1 MKNNKSPR
9 PLTSRLVLVLIV
21 SILNCVIAPLIP
33 ATSANVNAAAPS
45 PFDDPTTFV
54 RRLSLFTNDLV
65 YSSTTG
71 KIYASIPST
80 AGSIGNSIATIDPTT
95 GAVINTTFIGSE
107 PKNLAL
113 SDDGHTLYVWLEGA
127 FAIRRFDTLTN
138 TAGIQFSIGLDQNNN
153 RYQVRDLAVAPGNP
167 SLLAVARG
175 TPGLISG
182 GVAIFDDGVRRPNV
196 SALSQNGEGPG
207 SIAFSA
213 SATKLY
219 ASSFPAFQTITIDA
233 SGATV
238 TSSSTLGSNTSDIQ
252 FSNGLIFTGSSQVIN
267 PETNTLVG
275 TFTGGNFGTFVTDAS
290 VGRVFFMA
298 SGPTFSTFSIKAY
311 DTNSFVPV
319 GSIDVTGDGGFPLI
333 RWGANGLAVRT
344 FDTLFLIQTSLVP
357 SAEPVPTPTPTP
369 SPTPSPSPSPQA
381 PAFFRRMR
389 LATGDLIYSQS
400 TQKLYASVLS
410 SEGSTGN
417 SIAEI
422 DPVSASITNQ
432 TFVGSEPTQL
442 GQSDDGQTIYVGLD
456 GAASIRSYNILTHTA
471 GPQFIVG
478 RDNTTGPYSFSDI
491 AVSPGNPSVISVA
504 RQKRNN
510 TPSEGGVAIFDNGV
524 QRPNTGPEFGGSRST
539 IFASPSVLYG
549 TAFFGLSTMTV
560 DNSGVT
566 VTSTATFSAGNATY
580 LANGLLYGSTGQVLN
595 PTTGQVVGS
604 FTGGFTSNEI
614 HAVDADNGR
623 VYFLFSGSKLVAY
636 DINTFL
642 PIGFVNLP
650 FFVNGTPRDLVR
662 WGTNGLAF
670 RTESRDI
677 VLIETALVNAS
688 VPVPSPTP
696 TPSPTPVPSP
706 PYIPT
711 FVRRVNQPANN
722 LVFSEATQNLYAS
735 VPASAGASG
744 NSITKINPV
753 TAAVGPSVFIG
764 SEPNRM
770 AISNDGQT
778 IWAHLNGANAARRFD
793 VLTETP
799 GLQFTTSATPP
810 SDMEVVPGSPGSVAL
825 AKGLFGGGGVA
836 IYDDGV
842 QRANI
847 GSTTPTVQPIEFGA
861 NASVLYGYD
870 PNSFDLVRYLVDSS
884 GINSSTITK
893 NLVPSGNGNSLK
905 FLNGLLYTGS
915 GQVVDPEAKTWLGKF
930 VFNEAQLMAVD
941 APNHRVFYASS
952 TFSNV
957 GGVTIR
963 AFDSNT
969 FLPVGT
975 ITVPGIVNPP
985 VNLVRWGVNGLA
997 FNTGP
1002 AQFNTTE
1009 PRRVYLIESKLVS
1022 DAGTIPIGLELER
1035 EQIPVFESNTS
1046 LPVKVTRTGDDST
1059 AVSVDYATSDG
1070 TATAGSDYTATSGT
1084 LTFAPGELTKSIS
1097 IPILDDNVFENGN
1110 ETFNLTLSNPTN
1122 SAVFQTPAATT
1133 ISIQDSDS
1141 KPSLFISSDAGF
1153 FVPEG
1158 DSGISNITFRAVLTN
1173 PTVQV
1178 VTINYATIDGSAGG
1192 AVAGSDYVATSG
1204 TITIPAGA
1212 LESSPVSI
1220 QIKGDTTVEPN
1231 ELFNVSLSNATNVSF
1246 ASSSVLA
1253 IILNDDATVQF
1264 TDPAFIVSEDAGF
1277 KLLNVTRVGDTSRTA
1292 TVHYSTS
1299 DNAGLQSCQI
1309 SNFFASE
1316 RCDYATTVGTLQF
1329 AVGETTKAIVI
1340 PIVDDAI
1347 QDGSEVFTITL
1358 SSPNGALLGSPSMAS
1373 ITIVSNDP
1381 PAAQNPIDAVN
1392 FFVTQQYID
1401 FLGRLPDTDGFRNWT
1416 DTLSICPNGGFGE
1429 FDNPHCDRV
1438 HVSAGFFLS
1447 EEFRGRGY
1455 FAYKF
1460 YEVGFDRRPTYAEFV
1475 PDMAQVGGAQ
1485 SPESEVLSKA
1495 AYTDA
1500 FVQRPEFKNRY
1511 DSLSNSVYV
1520 DALEINAEVTLTNKA
1535 ALVAALNANQKTRA
1549 QVLREIVE
1557 LSSVND
1563 KFFIR
1568 AFVAMQYFG
1577 YLRRDPDTI
1586 GYNNWVNTLTADP
1599 NNFRHMIFGFLFSDE
1614 YRKRFGP

>member
-1 MKNNKSPR
+1 MKNNKSSR
-9 PLTSRLVLVLIV
+9 TLTSKLVLVLIV
-21 SILNCVIAPLIP
+21 SILNCVISPHIP
-33 ATSANVNAAAPS
+33 AASMNVSAA
-45 PFDDPTTFV
+45 PFDDPNAFV
-54 RRLSLFTNDLV
+54 RRISLFTNDLV

-113 SDDGHTLYVWLEGA
+113 SDDGHTLYVWLDGA

-138 TAGIQFSIGLDQNNN
+138 TPGIQFSIGDPPNSG
-153 RYQVRDLAVAPGNP
+153 RYVVSDFAVAPGNP
-167 SLLAVARG
+167 NLLAVARG
-175 TPGLISG
+175 NPGGASG
-182 GVAIFDDGVRRPNV
+182 GVAIFDNGVRRPNV
-196 SALSQNGEGPG
+196 SAVSIHGEGPG

-238 TSSSTLGSNTSDIQ
+238 TSSSTLGANTSDIQ

-267 PETNTLVG
+267 PDTNTLVG
-275 TFTGGNFGTFVTDAS
+275 TFTGGNSGTFVTDGS
-290 VGRVFFMA
+290 VGRIFFMA
-298 SGPTFSTFSIKAY
+298 SGPTFSSFSIKAF
-311 DTNSFVPV
+311 DTNTFLPL

-344 FDTLFLIQTSLVP
+344 FDTLFIIQTSLVP

-381 PAFFRRMR
+381 PAFFRRMS

-400 TQKLYASVLS
+400 TQKLYASVSS

-417 SIAEI
+417 SITEI
-422 DPVSASITNQ
+422 DPVSGSITNQ

-442 GQSDDGQTIYVGLD
+442 GQSDDGQTLYVGLD

-471 GPQFIVG
+471 GPQFIVV
-478 RDNTTGPYSFSDI
+478 RDTSTGTYSFTDI
-491 AVSPGNPSVISVA
+491 AVSPGNPSVIAVA

-524 QRPNTGPEFGGSRST
+524 QRNNTGPEFGGSRFT
-539 IFASPSVLYG
+539 TFASPSLLYG
-549 TAFFGLSTMTV
+549 NYFAGINNMTV

-566 VTSTATFSAGNATY
+566 VTSTTRFEAGDSMF

-595 PTTGQVVGS
+595 PTTGEIVGS
-604 FTGGFTSNEI
+604 FTGGFTGNQI
-614 HAVDADNGR
+614 HAVDVANGR
-623 VYFLFSGSKLVAY
+623 VYFLFYTGNQRIVAY

-650 FFVNGTPRDLVR
+650 FFLNGTPRDLVR

-670 RTESRDI
+670 RTNNREL
-677 VLIETALVNAS
+677 VLVETALVNAS

-696 TPSPTPVPSP
+696 TPSPTPSPSP

-711 FVRRVNQPANN
+711 FVRRLNQPANN
-722 LVFSEATQNLYAS
+722 LVLSEATQSLYAS
-735 VPASAGASG
+735 VPASAGANG

-753 TAAVGPSVFIG
+753 TAAVGPSIFIG

-799 GLQFTTSATPP
+799 GLQFTTSPVPP
-810 SDMEVVPGSPGSVAL
+810 TDMEVVPGSPGSLAL
-825 AKGLFGGGGVA
+825 AKGNSGGGVV

-842 QRANI
+842 QRPNQA
-847 GSTTPTVQPIEFGA
+847 STSPSVVPIEFGA
-861 NASVLYGYD
+861 SASVLYGYD
-870 PNSFDLVRYLVDSS
+870 VNSFDLVRYLVDSS
-884 GINSSTITK
+884 GITSSTITK
-893 NLVPSGNGNSLK
+893 NLVPQSNGNPNLLK
-905 FLNGLLYTGS
+905 FLDGLLYTGS

-930 VFNEAQLMAVD
+930 DIGSFRAMAVD
-941 APNHRVFYASS
+941 AANHRVFYAAS
-952 TFSNV
+952 TGSFS
-957 GGVTIR
+957 GGVIIR
-963 AFDSNT
+963 AFDSNS
-969 FLPVGT
+969 FLPVGS
-975 ITVPGIVNPP
+975 IIVPGILNPP

-997 FNTGP
+997 FNTVP
-1002 AQFNTTE
+1002 PPFSTNE
-1009 PRRVYLIESKLVS
+1009 PSRVYLVESKLVS
-1022 DAGTIPIGLELER
+1022 NAGSVPVGLELEK
-1035 EQIPVFESNTS
+1035 EQVSNLEGS
-1046 LPVKVTRTGDDST
+1046 SPLFVKVTRTGDDTSP
-1059 AVSVDYATSDG
+1059 VSVDYATCKG
-1070 TATAGSDYTATSGT
+1070 TANAGSDYTATSGT
-1084 LTFAPGELTKSIS
+1084 LAFAPGELTKFIS
-1097 IPILDDNVFENGN
+1097 IPVIDDNLFENGD
-1110 ETFNLTLSNPTN
+1110 ETFNLSLSNPTN
-1122 SAVFQTPAATT
+1122 SAVLQSPATST
-1133 ISIQDSDS
+1133 ITILDNES
-1141 KPSLFISSDAGF
+1141 KPGLQISSNSVF

-1158 DSGISNITFRAVLTN
+1158 DSGTSNLTFKVVLTN
-1173 PTVQV
+1173 PSVQTVTV
-1178 VTINYATIDGSAGG
+1178 DYATSNGTAT
-1192 AVAGSDYVATSG
+1192 AGSDYTASSG
-1204 TITIPAGA
+1204 TITIPAGT
-1212 LESSPVSI
+1212 SVSPTVSI
-1220 QIKGDTTVEPN
+1220 PINGDTTVEPN
-1231 ELFNVSLSNATNVSF
+1231 ESFNISLNNATNVLF
-1246 ASSSVLA
+1246 ASGGTFAL
-1253 IILNDDATVQF
+1253 ILNDDATVQF
-1264 TDPAFIVSEDAGF
+1264 TDNAFAVSEETGF
-1277 KLLNVTRVGDTSRTA
+1277 KILNVTRVGDTSRTA

-1299 DNAGLQSCQI
+1299 DNAALQSCTVT
-1309 SNFFASE
+1309 NFFASE

-1340 PIVDDAI
+1340 PIIDDAI
-1347 QDGSEVFTITL
+1347 RDGTEVFTISL
-1358 SSPNGALLGSPSMAS
+1358 SSPTGALLGDPSIAS
-1373 ITIVSNDP
+1373 ITIFSNDP
-1381 PAAQNPIDAVN
+1381 PGAPNPIDAVN
-1392 FFVTQQYID
+1392 SFVTQQYID
-1401 FLGRLPDTDGFRNWT
+1401 FLGRLPDSIGLANWV
-1416 DTLSICPNGGFGE
+1416 DTLGNCPNGGFGE
-1429 FDNPHCDRV
+1429 FDNPNCDRV

-1460 YEVGFDRRPTYAEFV
+1460 YEVGFDRRPRYSEFV

-1495 AYTDA
+1495 LYTDA

-1511 DSLSNSVYV
+1511 DSLSNSAYI
-1520 DALEINAEVTLTNKA
+1520 DALELNAEVLLTNKA
-1535 ALVAALNANQKTRA
+1535 ALVAALDTNQKTRA

-1557 LSSVND
+1557 LQSVND

-1599 NNFRHMIFGFLFSDE
+1599 SNFRHMIFGFLFSDE